1 VVCEPQVRG
10 FSSLTRLL
18 TNQAFAWYGYPN
30 GESNMEF
37 RLYFQMFKRSWW
49 MILLTMLFALAGAL
63 GASYLAT
70 PQYEA
75 IARFIVSPSTE
86 LINRSDVLS
95 SLNTL
100 NNQSVMS
107 TFTEVM
113 SSDRIYAETLASLN
127 LQPQDLKNYTYKATV
142 ISNSSVMEVSVT
154 GPDAQMAANLANALG
169 SETIRFV
176 SRLNQVFTIA
186 FLDIA
191 VPPTVP
197 SNPKPLLNS
206 SLAVLL
212 GLFSGILL
220 AIFIEQI
227 RLPLEVFRQRYNLDN
242 MTGVYNR
249 KYFIHHVE
257 NELAQKPEDV
267 FSIGIVELSGI
278 SDLVE
283 TFPVASLQKVFQH
296 VTDTLHQELRG
307 NDIVGRWNEH
317 SFIVMLPNTPG
328 IAANRIF
335 ERIFQALSNPVNL
348 EHFDAAL
355 NLGAQ
360 IGGAEY
366 AHHIT
371 AQELFEMA
379 NNAIEQAR
387 MNASLPVYVW
397 EMNKPPF
404 ANTLE

>member
-1 VVCEPQVRG
+1 
-10 FSSLTRLL
+10 
-18 TNQAFAWYGYPN
+18 
-30 GESNMEF
+30 MEF

-49 MILLTMLFALAGAL
+49 IILITMLFSLAGAL

-75 IARFIVSPSTE
+75 IARFIVSPSAE
-86 LINRSDVLS
+86 LINRSDVLT

-113 SSDRIYAETLASLN
+113 SSDRIYADTLASLN
-127 LQPQDLKNYTYKATV
+127 LTPDELKAYSYKATV
-142 ISNSSVMEVSVT
+142 VSNSSVMEVSVE
-154 GPDAQMAANLANALG
+154 GPDAQMAASLANALG
-169 SETIRFV
+169 SETIRFI

-186 FLDIA
+186 FLDTA
-191 VPPTVP
+191 VPPLVP
-197 SNPKPLLNS
+197 SSPKPLVNS

-212 GLFSGILL
+212 GLIIGIML

-227 RLPLEVFRQRYNLDN
+227 RLPLEVFRQRFNLDN

-249 KYFIHHVE
+249 KYFVHRVE
-257 NELAQKPEDV
+257 DELAQKPEDV
-267 FSIGIVELSGI
+267 FSVGIVELNGI

-307 NDIVGRWNEH
+307 NDIVGRWNET

-328 IAANRIF
+328 VAANRIF
-335 ERIFQALSNPVNL
+335 ERIFQALSHPVEL
-348 EHFDAAL
+348 EHFDVAL
-355 NLGAQ
+355 NLGAH

-366 AHHIT
+366 DHHIT
-371 AQELFEMA
+371 AQELFDMA
-379 NNAIEQAR
+379 NNALEQAR
-387 MNASLPVYVW
+387 LNADLPVYVW
-397 EMNKPPF
+397 EMKKPPF
-404 ANTLE
+404 SSKK

>member
-1 VVCEPQVRG
+1 
-10 FSSLTRLL
+10 
-18 TNQAFAWYGYPN
+18 
-30 GESNMEF
+30 MEF
-37 RLYFQMFKRSWW
+37 KLYFQMLKRSWW
-49 MILLTMLFALAGAL
+49 IIVLTILFSLAGAL
-63 GASYLAT
+63 VASSLAI
-70 PQYEA
+70 PQYKA
-75 IARFIVSPSTE
+75 IARFIVSPSAE

-113 SSDRIYAETLASLN
+113 GSDRIYTDTLTSLN
-127 LQPQDLKNYTYKATV
+127 LQPKDLKDYTYAATV
-142 ISNSSVMEVSVT
+142 ISNSSVMEVSVS

-176 SRLNQVFTIA
+176 GSLNQVFTIA

-191 VPPTVP
+191 VPPVVP
-197 SNPKPLLNS
+197 VSPNPLLNS

-212 GLFSGILL
+212 GLIVGIVF
-220 AIFIEQI
+220 AIVIEQI
-227 RLPLEVFRQRYNLDN
+227 RLPLEVFRQRFNLDD

-249 KYFIHHVE
+249 KYLIHRIE
-257 NELAQKPEDV
+257 DQLAQKPEEV
-267 FSIGIVELSGI
+267 FSIGIVELNGI

-283 TFPVASLQKVFQH
+283 TFPVVSLQKVFQH

-307 NDIVGRWNEH
+307 NDIVGRWNEV

-328 IAANRIF
+328 VAANRIF
-335 ERIFQALSNPVNL
+335 ERIFQVLSHPVEL
-348 EHFDAAL
+348 EHFDVAL
-355 NLGAQ
+355 KLNAH

-366 AHHIT
+366 GHHIK
-371 AQELFEMA
+371 AQELFDRA

-387 MNASLPVYVW
+387 LNAELPVYVW
-397 EMNKPPF
+397 EMKKPPF
-404 ANTLE
+404 SRPKKQT